1 MRLDGIEVQI
11 IAGRHEISDDTAK
24 FNPDWYHKPAPQTE
38 IQKMAQKEKAGLLT
52 EEDRL
57 RQIPFN
63 PNAG

>member
-1 MRLDGIEVQI
+1 MRSLMTLLSLILIGTINL
-11 IAGRHEISDDTAK
+11 HL
-24 FNPDWYHKPAPQTE
+24 QTE

-63 PNAG
+63 PNAGKTVAKLTRSLGSS